1 MKSLREKT
9 KEFLRL
15 IRFEHTLFA
24 LPYAV
29 AGAFLGARGLPPL
42 GTCGWILLAMVGART
57 AAMGFN
63 RLVDRR
69 IDAKNPRTAKRASA
83 TGVISVPFLVVAI
96 ILSSVVFGFAAWQ
109 LNPLAF
115 YLAWPTLIVLLSYSL
130 MKRFWH
136 HSHLV
141 LGFALGLSPL
151 GAWVA
156 VRGTLDAASFPAVL
170 LGAAVMF
177 WTNGFDI
184 LYACQ
189 DLEFDKAAG
198 LHSVPARFG
207 TSKAFLIARLSH
219 LAVPILLFWMGWE
232 ASLNWVYFVGAGAVF
247 VLLIY
252 EHSLVRVDDLSR
264 INQAFFT
271 VNVVIGFLVMFSTLI
286 DILWLGSKLK

>member
-1 MKSLREKT
+1 MTALVAKSRG
-9 KEFLRL
+9 FLRL

-29 AGAFLGARGLPPL
+29 VGAVLAARGIPPL
-42 GTCGWILLAMVGART
+42 DVCLWILVCMVGART

-63 RLVDRR
+63 RLVDRKL
-69 IDAKNPRTAKRASA
+69 DAQNPRTANRESA
-83 TGVISVPFLVVAI
+83 TGAISPSFLIGAI
-96 ILSSVVFGFAAWQ
+96 LLSSVVFGFGAWQ

-115 YLAWPTLIVLLSYSL
+115 YLAWPTLAVLLAYSL
-130 MKRFWH
+130 MKRVWH
-136 HSHLV
+136 QSHLV
-141 LGFALGLSPL
+141 LGIALGLSPL

-156 VRGTLDAASFPAVL
+156 VRGTLGAESWPAVL
-170 LGAAVMF
+170 LGLAVMF

-189 DLEFDKAAG
+189 DQEHDRSAG
-198 LHSVPARFG
+198 LHSVPAKFG
-207 TSKAFLIARLSH
+207 TRKAFLIARLSH
-219 LAVPILLFWMGWE
+219 FLVPIFLLGVGWI
-232 ASLNWVYFVGAGAVF
+232 AGLHWVYFVGVVAVF

-271 VNVVIGFLVMFSTLI
+271 VNVAIGFLVMVSTMV
-286 DILWLGSKLK
+286 DILWLGP